1 MMDAPPVPEPSMPPA
16 EPRESTPFSW
26 PLALLLAGFA
36 LVLSLLVSSDWQ
48 ASSSRAA
55 LEDLTAYG
63 RQEDRLDALLR
74 ELLEAESSVRGYLLS
89 HDPGLLGPYR
99 ENASLLEGELAA
111 LRSELAGQP
120 IYRDR
125 LMQLASLIE
134 KKRKILE
141 AAVVEGVAADI
152 VAASAGSPT
161 KPVMD
166 QIRLVVGSL
175 RDDLA
180 AAHYERLDT
189 ALERFSHSRLMSI
202 GLGVGMLALL
212 VVLFYLLLQQAR
224 MRQRL
229 NEVLKRENAA
239 LESQVAQR
247 TAELRDLATWLT
259 NAREAERA
267 RIARELH
274 DELGALL
281 TAAKLD
287 TGWIARKL
295 PPTVMAGLEGR
306 FERLQATLNQ
316 GIAIKR
322 RVVNDLRP
330 PLLAELG
337 LVDALSSFIES
348 SAGAGELRVETTF
361 PDHLPELPGPLA
373 LALFRIAQE
382 ALTNVH
388 KHAGATTVTLSLAS
402 EGGELVLRVED
413 NGRGF
418 SPAALAGGTHGLS
431 GMRHRVQM
439 FAGRLAVRSRPGG
452 GTVIEARIPFAAG

>member
-1 MMDAPPVPEPSMPPA
+1 MPPA
-16 EPRESTPFSW
+16 APPESAPFSW

-36 LVLSLLVSSDWQ
+36 LILSLLVSSDWQ

-74 ELLEAESSVRGYLLS
+74 ELLEAESAVRGYLLS
-89 HDPGLLGPYR
+89 RDPALLGPYR
-99 ENASLLEGELAA
+99 DNVALLEGELGA

-125 LMQLASLIE
+125 LVQLADLIE
-134 KKRKILE
+134 RKRKILE
-141 AAVVEGVAADI
+141 AAIAEGVSADI
-152 VAASAGSPT
+152 AAASTGSPA
-161 KPVMD
+161 KPVID
-166 QIRLVVGSL
+166 EIRVVVGNL
-175 RDDLA
+175 RDDLT
-180 AAHYERLDT
+180 AAHYQRLN
-189 ALERFSHSRLMSI
+189 AAFERFRYSRLMSI
-202 GLGVGMLALL
+202 GLGVGVLALL
-212 VVLFYLLLQQAR
+212 VVLFFLLHQQAR

-229 NEVLKRENAA
+229 NEVLQREKAA

-295 PPTVMAGLEGR
+295 PPAVMAGLVGR

-337 LVDALSSFIES
+337 LVDALSSFIDS
-348 SAGAGELRVETTF
+348 SPGAGELRIETAF
-361 PDHLPELPGPLA
+361 PDHLPELPAPLA

-388 KHAGATTVTLSLAS
+388 KHAGATMVKLSLAA
-402 EGGELVLRVED
+402 EGGDLVLRVED

-418 SPAALAGGTHGLS
+418 SPAALSGGTHGLS

-452 GTVIEARIPFAAG
+452 GTVIEARIPFAAK